1 MPITVDRYKNNNKF
15 KNNYFFNIYIII
27 MNIQTNDKIR
37 IKYGENELVFV
48 NLEEALR
55 DFNEDNLNKI
65 VQNVF
70 AIIEKEKMKTEE
82 YHEIWKTQMNLLKQ
96 DYSFTVQEG
105 HVIFRLGNA
114 SIHRKNKELIEVL
127 EKYIDN
133 VFEKKQN
140 EEEGFKT
147 MKSKKDKQFKILEL
161 KGGIKEDAIDTSM
174 SKELN
179 MNNLLTLIGNNRQQ
193 NQIKFK

>member
-1 MPITVDRYKNNNKF
+1 MT
-15 KNNYFFNIYIII
+15 
-27 MNIQTNDKIR
+27 
-37 IKYGENELVFV
+37 
-48 NLEEALR
+48 
-55 DFNEDNLNKI
+55 
-65 VQNVF
+65 
-70 AIIEKEKMKTEE
+70 
-82 YHEIWKTQMNLLKQ
+82 WKTQMNLLKQ

-114 SIHRKNKELIEVL
+114 SIHRKNKELMEVL

-133 VFEKKQN
+133 VFEKKKN

-147 MKSKKDKQFKILEL
+147 IKSKKDKQFKILEL

>member
-114 SIHRKNKELIEVL
+114 SIHRKNKELMEVL

-133 VFEKKQN
+133 VFEKKKN

-147 MKSKKDKQFKILEL
+147 IKSKKDKQFKILEL

>member
-1 MPITVDRYKNNNKF
+1 
-15 KNNYFFNIYIII
+15 

-114 SIHRKNKELIEVL
+114 SIHRKN
-127 EKYIDN
+127 
-133 VFEKKQN
+133 
-140 EEEGFKT
+140 EEDGFKT

-161 KGGIKEDAIDTSM
+161 KGGIKEDAIDTSI

>member
-1 MPITVDRYKNNNKF
+1 
-15 KNNYFFNIYIII
+15 

-65 VQNVF
+65 EQNVF

-114 SIHRKNKELIEVL
+114 SIHRKNKS
-127 EKYIDN
+127 
-133 VFEKKQN
+133 KKQIR
-140 EEEGFKT
+140 
-147 MKSKKDKQFKILEL
+147 KKIF
-161 KGGIKEDAIDTSM
+161 
-174 SKELN
+174 
-179 MNNLLTLIGNNRQQ
+179 
-193 NQIKFK
+193 